1 MKKGSTRD
9 AGWLHLPPLIVAATW
24 GLGLLRTLQC
34 LVLPAHLE
42 SSLVF
47 AAAEVPV
54 IISAVWLIT
63 RRSAAPASSRPVR
76 AHRQAR

>member
-1 MKKGSTRD
+1 M
-9 AGWLHLPPLIVAATW
+9 VAATW

-34 LVLPAHLE
+34 LVRPAHLE

-63 RRSAAPASSRPVR
+63 RRSAAPASSCPVATTAELSAAPPVER
-76 AHRQAR
+76 EPPYAR